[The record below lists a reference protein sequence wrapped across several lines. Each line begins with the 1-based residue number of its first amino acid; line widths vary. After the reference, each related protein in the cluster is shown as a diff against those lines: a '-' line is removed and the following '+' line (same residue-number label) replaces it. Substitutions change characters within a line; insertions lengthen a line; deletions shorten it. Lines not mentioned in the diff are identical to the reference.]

1 MHFPRRSINNS
12 QCWFCERFFA
22 LTVFQGFPL
31 GTYGGGSVLT
41 KRFLPKLAQ
50 KLEFLK
56 FKSLDFADFVFELI
70 VNVVVNWF
78 LLC

>member
-1 MHFPRRSINNS
+1 M
-12 QCWFCERFFA
+12 
-22 LTVFQGFPL
+22 
-31 GTYGGGSVLT
+31 GGGSVLT